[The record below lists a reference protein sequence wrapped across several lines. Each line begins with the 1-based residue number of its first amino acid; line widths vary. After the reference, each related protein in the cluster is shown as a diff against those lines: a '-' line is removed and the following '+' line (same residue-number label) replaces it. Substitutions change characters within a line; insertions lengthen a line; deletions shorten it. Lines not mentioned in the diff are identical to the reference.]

1 MPRKRL
7 TKTQVRKKIKTCS
20 NAMYDHIL
28 DKMGHANSDVP
39 MSVPKLLEMHK
50 AVQNAAKRIK

>member
-20 NAMYDHIL
+20 NAMYDLIL
-28 DKMGHANSDVP
+28 DKMGPANSDVP

>member
-20 NAMYDHIL
+20 NAMYDLIL

-39 MSVPKLLEMHK
+39 MSVPKLLEMHN

>member
-20 NAMYDHIL
+20 NAMYDLIL
-28 DKMGHANSDVP
+28 DKIGHANSDVP

>member
-7 TKTQVRKKIKTCS
+7 TKTQVKKKIKTCS
-20 NAMYDHIL
+20 NAMYDLIL

>member
-20 NAMYDHIL
+20 NAMYDLIL

-50 AVQNAAKRIK
+50 AVQSAAKRIK

>member
-20 NAMYDHIL
+20 NAMYDLIL